1 VSRRKAGAS
10 AVKGSLSRPKR
21 TCLWIDR
28 HRSSTLDVAVAVT
41 QEGQSLTFSDV
52 LVRLRWRLSH
62 AYSRGPRPNTHV
74 LLRRRSRRL
83 VLTWPLGPGEQKAR
97 LGQRPGRSPDLPYP
111 SSLLCG

>member
-62 AYSRGPRPNTHV
+62 AYSRGPAATPMF
-74 LLRRRSRRL
+74 SYGGG
-83 VLTWPLGPGEQKAR
+83 LGV
-97 LGQRPGRSPDLPYP
+97 S
-111 SSLLCG
+111 C